1 MSSPSWALGVVTS
14 DSPLAPGFLEH
25 SASWGPSACVMCLL
39 EPGGHRPGEGVRRI
53 RGLPG
58 HVRKGKRKEQSWR
71 EPAAHVTDLGAILT
85 GAQPSLGKDS

>member
-25 SASWGPSACVMCLL
+25 SARKGPSARVMCLL
-39 EPGGHRPGEGVRRI
+39 KPSGHRPGEGVRRI

-58 HVRKGKRKEQSWR
+58 HMRKGKRKEQSWR
-71 EPAAHVTDLGAILT
+71 EPAARVADLGAILT